1 MILFKKASKFFRIIQ
16 NLLYRRIPIQNGL
29 RCACQVNLKYRY
41 SFNHKNTT
49 NTKQQRIEVMNN
61 SKVSVLCISNIILIY
76 IKILLT
82 KCKKAVI

>member
-1 MILFKKASKFFRIIQ
+1 
-16 NLLYRRIPIQNGL
+16 
-29 RCACQVNLKYRY
+29 
-41 SFNHKNTT
+41 
-49 NTKQQRIEVMNN
+49 MNN

>member
-16 NLLYRRIPIQNGL
+16 NLLYRRIPISNGL
-29 RCACQVNLKYRY
+29 RCACRVNLRHRY
-41 SFNHKNTT
+41 SFNRKNTT